1 MLEILFNNFVIP
13 LFHAVQPRRIFKNQ
27 EFGDIHTISN
37 EQGEPMFFAKDVC
50 DALEYNNSR
59 DALRKHIEEDD
70 VAKRNT
76 ILRLQVASVSLL
88 FLGMK

>member
-1 MLEILFNNFVIP
+1 
-13 LFHAVQPRRIFKNQ
+13 
-27 EFGDIHTISN
+27 
-37 EQGEPMFFAKDVC
+37 MFFAKDVC